1 MSQEIFNIYLNTE
14 VIAINQDP
22 LGIQGKKIKVFPSE
36 ITNRVLFT
44 RCSSND
50 PMKQT
55 QQWITNQV
63 NLKNIQR
70 QSTRFKVITVWSLNE
85 KHTAIHVIRTIRTKM
100 LQTPF
105 LIISQKHEETRLAH
119 EFLEMNQST
128 QWNQGYSVS
137 HRQTKQL
144 LQK

>member
-1 MSQEIFNIYLNTE
+1 MTSSPNN
-14 VIAINQDP
+14 AH
-22 LGIQGKKIKVFPSE
+22 VFQQHLPQKLIDLIPNSIE
-36 ITNRVLFT
+36 YHTVHTL
-44 RCSSND
+44 
-50 PMKQT
+50 KQT

-119 EFLEMNQST
+119 EFLEMNQPT

-137 HRQTKQL
+137 HHQTKQL